1 MSRTDELEQQVQDL
15 TRVIED
21 MKTRVVRLEAA
32 DEAVA
37 ESEPPRKTRRNFL
50 KLGAATALGA
60 AGMLAGRAIP
70 AAAADG
76 ATVTTGN
83 TATGEHPT
91 IISGDAGTAVPVL
104 EVRDTTFVTSSGQT
118 ALTAAGGFLG
128 TVQGKGGD
136 GSAGAIEG
144 VDGWAQGA
152 LAYGVYGLTDSGTG
166 VVGESNT
173 GVGLHAR
180 RSGRIRQD
188 PLGAA
193 PSYLPNDFEQVR
205 DPSGNLWISQA
216 GGVWRQVTLM
226 NLFPD
231 PRRVW
236 DGFVGPTGPGVYGP
250 VDATT
255 IVASQGGG
263 PSGVPVGAK
272 AAWCAVMSY
281 QAGVMT
287 IFPDLTT
294 EPIISN
300 WTNGSS
306 GALGIFYMFVPLSP
320 AGKFKFHA
328 FFTGNRFFDVWG
340 YLL

>member
-1 MSRTDELEQQVQDL
+1 MSRTEELEQQVQHL

-37 ESEPPRKTRRNFL
+37 ESDPPRKTRRNFL
-50 KLGAATALGA
+50 KLGAATAVGA
-60 AGMLAGRAIP
+60 VGMLAGRAIP

-76 ATVTTGN
+76 ATVMTGA
-83 TATGEHPT
+83 TVTGEHPT
-91 IISGDAGTAVPVL
+91 IIAGDAVTAVPVL
-104 EVRDTTFVTSSGQT
+104 AAHDSTFSPT
-118 ALTAAGGFLG
+118 ALTTAGGFAG
-128 TVQGKGGD
+128 TLRGNGGAT
-136 GSAGAIEG
+136 GTIEG
-144 VDGWAQGA
+144 VDGWAQGPQ
-152 LAYGVYGLTDSGTG
+152 AYGVYGLTDSGTG

-173 GVGLHAR
+173 GIGLHAR

-193 PSYLPNDFEQVR
+193 PAYLPDDFEQVR
-205 DPSGNLWISQA
+205 DPSGNLWVSQA
-216 GGVWRQVTLM
+216 GGVWRQVSIM
-226 NLFPD
+226 HLFQN

-236 DGFVGPTGPGVYGP
+236 DGFVGPTVSGVYGP

-263 PSGVPVGAK
+263 PSGVPVGAQ

-287 IFPDLTT
+287 IFPDLTS
-294 EPIISN
+294 EPIIGN
-300 WTNGSS
+300 WANGVT
-306 GALGIFYMFVPLSP
+306 GPLGIFYMFVPLSP

>member
-1 MSRTDELEQQVQDL
+1 MGRTEDLEQQVKDL

-21 MKTRVVRLEAA
+21 MKTRVNRLEAA

-60 AGMLAGRAIP
+60 VGAVAARAIP

-83 TATGEHPT
+83 TVTGEHPT
-91 IISGDAGTAVPVL
+91 IIAGDAGTAVPVL
-104 EVRDTTFVTSSGQT
+104 EVRDSTFVSGSGQA

-128 TVQGKGGD
+128 AVQGKGGD
-136 GSAGAIEG
+136 GSAGSIEG
-144 VDGWAQGA
+144 VDGWAQGP
-152 LAYGVYGLTDSGTG
+152 LAYGVYGLSDSGTG

-173 GVGLHAR
+173 GLALHAR

-188 PLGAA
+188 PLLAA
-193 PSYLPNDFEQVR
+193 PAYPPADFEQVR
-205 DPSGNLWISQA
+205 DPNGNLWISQS
-216 GGVWRQVTLM
+216 GGVWRQVTIM

-236 DGFVGPTGPGVYGP
+236 DGFVGPTAPGVYGP
-250 VDATT
+250 VDAKT

-263 PSGVPVGAK
+263 ASGVPLGAK

-287 IFPDLTT
+287 IFPDGTT
-294 EPIISN
+294 EPVISN

-320 AGKFKFHA
+320 AGKFNFHA